1 MNIFS
6 FALTLTFLFSSISL
20 HAQSAGD
27 LKIVRGNA
35 DTVYTSPHILVGVT
49 TPGNTV
55 TLNGENVHVYTTGSF
70 GKEIPLTPGNNEII
84 IRTTPGN
91 DVSVLHVFYDTTKNK
106 APGDNP
112 QTTRPGITPAGLSL
126 LTAEGAYLNYG
137 NGTDRL
143 GGAKINFLDKGI
155 RLQAIGETESL
166 YQVRLSSNRYAFIP
180 KALAEVTGNT
190 AGTNTV
196 PATLSGSW
204 SVFNAGRYDRVKI
217 SLDEKRP
224 YIIQHEVNPG
234 KIVVDLFG
242 VYCNSNWITQ
252 YPDLESIANVDVS
265 GTDSDVMRV
274 TINLRHQTYW
284 GYRIKYEGNALVI
297 DVKHEPQPALK
308 NLTIGVDAGHG
319 GPNGNGAVS
328 AAGYKEKDQNLAMAF
343 MLKEL
348 LEKKGAT
355 VILSRDG
362 DYEKNN
368 LLRVKEFKE
377 KNIDLLISIHCNAG
391 GNPLKTGGA
400 STYYHHIEH
409 RELARHIL
417 ARMLQLK
424 GVQNFGLVGNF
435 NFTLN
440 SPTDFPSVLVETLF
454 MSNLWDEEHITDP
467 VFQRKMMRQVVKGVE
482 DYLKYCRQNR
492 IRYGY

>member
-1 MNIFS
+1 MNMLPFVVTLITAFS
-6 FALTLTFLFSSISL
+6 VTSL
-20 HAQSAGD
+20 YAQPAGN
-27 LKIVRGNA
+27 LKIVRGNV
-35 DTVYTSPHILVGVT
+35 DTVCHSPHILVGVT

-84 IRTTPGN
+84 ISTSPGN
-91 DVSVLHVFYDTTKNK
+91 DVAVLHVFYDTSGKRT
-106 APGDNP
+106 AGSPS
-112 QTTRPGITPAGLSL
+112 QAARPGITPVNLPL
-126 LTAEGAYLNYG
+126 LTTDGAYLNYG

-166 YQVRLSSNRYAFIP
+166 YQVRLSGNRYAFIP
-180 KALAEVTGNT
+180 KVLTEITGT
-190 AGTNTV
+190 TSGTSTV
-196 PATLSGSW
+196 PTTLSGSW
-204 SVFNAGRYDRVKI
+204 SVSNAGRYDRVRI

-234 KIVVDLFG
+234 KLVVELFG

-252 YPDLESIANVDVS
+252 YRNLEAIENVDVT
-265 GTDSDVMRV
+265 GADSDVMRV
-274 TINLRHQTYW
+274 TINLRNQTYW
-284 GYRIKYEGNALVI
+284 GYSVEYEGNTLVI
-297 DVKHEPQPALK
+297 DVKHAPQPALK

-319 GPNGNGAVS
+319 GPDGNGAVS
-328 AAGYKEKDQNLAMAF
+328 AAGYKEKDQNLAMAL

-348 LEKKGAT
+348 LEKRGAR

-417 ARMLQLK
+417 ARVLELK

-454 MSNLWDEEHITDP
+454 MSNLWDEEQITDP
-467 VFQRKMMRQVVKGVE
+467 VFQRKMMRQVVKGLE
-482 DYLKYCRQNR
+482 DYLKYCRQSR
-492 IRYGY
+492 IRYRY

>member
-1 MNIFS
+1 MFS
-6 FALTLTFLFSSISL
+6 FILTLTTLLSAISAY
-20 HAQSAGD
+20 AQPAGK
-27 LKIVRGNA
+27 LKIVRG
-35 DTVYTSPHILVGVT
+35 DTDTAYTSPHILVGVT
-49 TPGNTV
+49 APGNTV
-55 TLNGENVHVYTTGSF
+55 TLNGEKVHVYTTGSF

-84 IRTTPGN
+84 IRTFPGN
-91 DVSVLHVFYDTTKNK
+91 DVSVLHIFYDTSGKRVP
-106 APGDNP
+106 ALPA
-112 QTTRPGITPAGLSL
+112 QAARPGITPADLPL
-126 LTAEGAYLNYG
+126 LTTEGAYLNYG

-166 YQVRLSSNRYAFIP
+166 YQVRLSDNRYAFIP
-180 KALAEVTGNT
+180 KALVEVTGNT
-190 AGTNTV
+190 AGTNVV

-204 SVFNAGRYDRVKI
+204 SVSNAGGYDRVKI

-242 VYCNSNWITQ
+242 VHCNSNWITQ
-252 YPDLESIANVDVS
+252 YLNLESIENVDVS

-274 TINLRHQTYW
+274 TVNLRHQTYW
-284 GYRIKYEGNALVI
+284 GYRVKYEGNALVI
-297 DVKHEPQPALK
+297 DVKHAPQPALK

-319 GPNGNGAVS
+319 GAGGNGAVS
-328 AAGYKEKDQNLAMAF
+328 AAGYKEKDQNLAMALI
-343 MLKEL
+343 LKEL

-355 VILSRDG
+355 VFLSRDG

-368 LLRVKEFKE
+368 QLRVKEFKE

-417 ARMLQLK
+417 ARVLELK

-482 DYLKYCRQNR
+482 DYLKYCRQSR
-492 IRYGY
+492 IRYRY

>member
-1 MNIFS
+1 M
-6 FALTLTFLFSSISL
+6 LTAVLSATSL
-20 HAQSAGD
+20 QAQPAGD
-27 LKIVRGNA
+27 IKIVRGNA
-35 DTVYTSPHILVGVT
+35 DTVYTSPHILVGVIA
-49 TPGNTV
+49 PGNTV
-55 TLNGENVHVYTTGSF
+55 TLNRENVHVYTTGSF
-70 GKEIPLTPGNNEII
+70 GKEINLAPGNNEII
-84 IRTTPGN
+84 IHTSPGN
-91 DVSVLHVFYDTTKNK
+91 AVSVLHVFYDTSGKGTAGLR
-106 APGDNP
+106 APDA
-112 QTTRPGITPAGLSL
+112 RPGIAPADLPL
-126 LTAEGAYLNYG
+126 LTTEGAYLNYG

-166 YQVRLSSNRYAFIP
+166 YKVRLSDNRYAFIP
-180 KALAEVTGNT
+180 KVLAEVSGNT
-190 AGTNTV
+190 AGTNVV

-204 SVFNAGRYDRVKI
+204 SVSNTGRYDRVKI

-224 YIIQHEVNPG
+224 YLIQHEVNPG

-242 VYCNSNWITQ
+242 VHCNSNWITQ
-252 YPDLESIANVDVS
+252 YLNLESIENVDVS

-284 GYRIKYEGNALVI
+284 GYSVKYEGNALVI
-297 DVKHEPQPALK
+297 DVKHVPQLALK
-308 NLTIGVDAGHG
+308 DLTIGVDAGHG
-319 GPNGNGAVS
+319 GANGNGAVS
-328 AAGYKEKDQNLAMAF
+328 AAGYKEKDQNLAMALI
-343 MLKEL
+343 LKEL

-355 VILSRDG
+355 VILSRDR

-368 LLRVKEFKE
+368 PLRVKEFQE

-417 ARMLQLK
+417 ARVLELK

-482 DYLKYCRQNR
+482 DYLKYCRQSR